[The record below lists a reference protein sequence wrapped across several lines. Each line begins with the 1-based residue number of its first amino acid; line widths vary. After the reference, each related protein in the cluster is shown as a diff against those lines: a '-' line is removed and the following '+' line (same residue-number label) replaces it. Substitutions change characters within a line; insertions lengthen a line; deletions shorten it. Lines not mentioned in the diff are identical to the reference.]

1 MHKIIFSH
9 LFVAF
14 ILFGILYYQPAVDGL
29 MVSVILALVTLEA
42 GFLAHHSGK
51 SILRLLSLIVWLIFY
66 PNTFNM
72 LMGISSVSWSGT
84 AVWTDGSMASFMVY
98 LAALSFSVIS
108 GALSLQLILKSFNA
122 NLYTQFLLIPAVA
135 LLTSLSIHLGQ
146 TTSLGWSDFFLSPLN
161 FLGQIGASLTLAN
174 IPFLI
179 GMTFIQCMFLVLLGD
194 D

>member
-29 MVSVILALVTLEA
+29 LVSLILALVTLEA
-42 GFLAHHSGK
+42 GFLAHHMGGA
-51 SILRLLSLIVWLIFY
+51 IMRLVALVIWLIFY
-66 PNTFNM
+66 PNTFNL
-72 LMGISSVSWSGT
+72 LMSVSRVSFGGDT
-84 AVWTDGSMASFMVY
+84 IWTDGSMAAFMVY
-98 LAALSFSVIS
+98 LAALSFSVIA
-108 GALSLQLILKSFNA
+108 GALSLQLILKSFKA
-122 NLYTQFLLIPAVA
+122 NLYTQFLLIPSVA
-135 LLTSLSIHLGQ
+135 LLTSLSIHLGR
-146 TTSLGWSDFFLSPLN
+146 TTTLGWADFLLSPVN
-161 FLGQIGASLTLAN
+161 FIGQIGSSLTIAN